1 MLMLSFRLI
10 GLSVFLMSAIACGSS
25 SSTSPSPTP
34 TPGSSSVTI
43 PAGASNLGNQAYS
56 PDSVNVSV
64 GGTVTW
70 MNNDS
75 TAHTSTSDA
84 SGWDSGV
91 VAPGASFSRTF
102 PTAGTFS
109 YHCTL
114 HTGMVGKVVVQ

>member
-1 MLMLSFRLI
+1 MSPFRLI
-10 GLSVFLMSAIACGSS
+10 GLSVFLMSAMACGRS

-34 TPGSSSVTI
+34 APGGSSSVTI

-56 PDSVNVSV
+56 PDAVNVSV

-75 TAHTSTSDA
+75 TAHTSTSDGNA
-84 SGWDSGV
+84 WNSGV
-91 VAPGASFSRTF
+91 VAPGGQFSFTF
-102 PTAGTFS
+102 QTAGTFP

-114 HTGMVGKVVVQ
+114 HPGMVGKVVVQ

>member
-1 MLMLSFRLI
+1 MLPFRLI

-34 TPGSSSVTI
+34 TPGGSSVTI